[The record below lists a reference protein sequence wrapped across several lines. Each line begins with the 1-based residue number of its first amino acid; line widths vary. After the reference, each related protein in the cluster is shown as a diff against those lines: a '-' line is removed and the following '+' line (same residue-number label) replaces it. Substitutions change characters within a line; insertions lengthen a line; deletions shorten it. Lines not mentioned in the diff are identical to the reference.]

1 MRHLAVPYHLAHHR
15 ADGSTLLGHG
25 HVVDV
30 VVEHGQQLTHQV
42 ELHPRQNA
50 FVRKAFQFPDAGTQ
64 GGILT
69 VQLLNALFQVD
80 CGGAVSKIG
89 KGVDEGGDLPLRLG
103 LLLAQGRKPGLTLGA
118 VACVGRTCLFQ
129 LLHKVAGMVGE
140 VLEVMKDLAKDGMT
154 MIIVTHEMGFAR
166 EVASKVVFMADGV
179 VQEAGSPE
187 MIFEH
192 PQNERLVNFL
202 GKVLK

>member
-42 ELHPRQNA
+42 KFHPCQNA
-50 FVRKAFQFPDAGTQ
+50 FVRKAFQLPDTGAQ

-69 VQLLNALFQVD
+69 VQFLNALFQVD
-80 CGGAVSKIG
+80 CGGTVAEIG

-103 LLLAQGRKPGLTLGA
+103 LLFAQGRKLGLKLGA
-118 VACVGRTCLFQ
+118 VACVGGLCLFQ
-129 LLHKVAGMVGE
+129 LLHKVAGMVGK
-140 VLEVMKDLAKDGMT
+140 VLDL
-154 MIIVTHEMGFAR
+154 F
-166 EVASKVVFMADGV
+166 ADGSIQQIAV
-179 VQEAGSPE
+179 GIPD
-187 MIFEH
+187 IT
-192 PQNERLVNFL
+192 
-202 GKVLK
+202 